1 MLCRLLLPLLLH
13 ASLPAA
19 AAEPVTVMIL
29 GTFHMSNPGRD
40 MHDVQVDDVLAPK
53 RQAEIADIIKA
64 LSRFHPT
71 KVMTE
76 WPADL
81 VAQRYAAF
89 ESGTLA
95 PSHNEVVQLGFRLAA
110 ANKAQVA
117 GIDVDGDFPFEPV
130 QNYAK
135 AHGQEKLLAGLDA
148 GIVAQVRHVQSVL
161 QNGTISQALRA
172 ANDRD
177 TVAHGNDFYR
187 SLLLVGGGTEQPGA
201 DLFTAWAKRNF
212 QICANLVQRAR
223 PGDRIVVIYGYGHE
237 VLLRQ
242 CVSEMPGYRLIEAND
257 YLPE

>member
-1 MLCRLLLPLLLH
+1 MLRHILFPLLVLT
-13 ASLPAA
+13 ALPAT
-19 AAEPVTVMIL
+19 AAEPVSVMIL

-53 RQAEIADIIKA
+53 RQAEIADIVKG

-76 WPADL
+76 WPADV
-81 VAQRYAAF
+81 VAERYALF
-89 ESGTLA
+89 ENGTLA
-95 PSHNEVVQLGFRLAA
+95 PSHNEVVQLGFRLAD
-110 ANKAQVA
+110 ANKADIY

-130 QNYAK
+130 QAYAK
-135 AHGQEKLLAGLDA
+135 AHGQEALLADLDA
-148 GIVAQVRHVQSVL
+148 RIVDQVRHVQSVL
-161 QNGTISQALRA
+161 LHGTISQALRA

-187 SLLLVGGGTEQPGA
+187 SLLLVGGGADQPGA

-212 QICANLVQRAR
+212 TICANMLQRAK

-242 CVSEMPGYRLIEAND
+242 CVSEMPGYRLVEAND